1 MARVIKTKVEIEGR
15 VHEETVVVEEDE
27 PQAWEEGRA
36 FSVVGK
42 GVNRVDGRERVTGA
56 ARYTYDVSLPGMLA
70 AAVLRSPHAHARLV
84 SIDMSKAAKL
94 PGVRGI
100 LTRENADV
108 QWYGTV
114 GKLFDSTMRFVGDE
128 VAAVAADDLDTA
140 HDALKLIEV
149 QYEVLPAMLTIEDAS
164 KPGAPEIHP
173 LGNIIQHDGHNGE
186 VYTRG
191 SIEKGFKAADV
202 TVEGTY
208 RTSTQMHNSLETHG
222 SVAMWEGDEL
232 TIWESTQYIFGVR
245 ERVAR
250 ALGMPL
256 SKVRVICEY
265 MGGGFGSKGSTF
277 KQAAIAALLARMTKR
292 PVKLMLD
299 RREENTLAG
308 NRGETVQKYKVGAT
322 KDGKLTAI
330 DLEAMTGIGIYA
342 TWAASVAG
350 PAQEMYKCDNVRTLT
365 LGVRTNMG
373 SQAAFRAPG
382 FVEGMFG
389 LESAIDELCAK
400 LEMDPVEFR
409 RKNHATVQQST
420 GQKYSSKH
428 LLESY
433 DRVLELMGLDGKP
446 ALPKRGTLGSK
457 GPWRRGM
464 GIASQTWG
472 GGGGPPAHALV
483 RINAD
488 GTVEV
493 NCGMQDIGT
502 GTKTAL
508 SQIAAEEL
516 GVPLESIRF
525 RLGDTQRAPFG
536 PASWGSITTPSVGP
550 AVRMAA
556 ADARRQLLEVASFFM
571 ETPASSLQ
579 MVDGW
584 VTTEGRQ
591 EGRKALSEI
600 LYEIGDYM
608 ITGKGYRGPNPTEP
622 IRTWGAQIAEVDVNI
637 ETGQVRVLKIVAAHD
652 VGRVIN
658 PKGLASQFYGGIL
671 QGMGFGLT
679 EERVVDKATGRVL
692 NASLDE
698 YKIPTIADVPEMMV
712 EAIGK
717 ADTVANHVGSK
728 GSGEP
733 PIIPTAAAIANAVYN
748 ATGVRV
754 TDLPLT
760 PRRVLEA
767 LAAAGSA
774 QAEERETE

>member
-1 MARVIKTKVEIEGR
+1 VTRVIKTKVEIEGR

-27 PQAWEEGRA
+27 PQAWEEGRQ
-36 FSVVGK
+36 FSVVGQ

-56 ARYTYDVSLPGMLA
+56 ARYTYDVSLPGMLS
-70 AAVLRSPHAHARLV
+70 AAVLRSPHAHARVV
-84 SIDMSKAAKL
+84 SIDTSRAAQL
-94 PGVRGI
+94 PGVRAI
-100 LTRENADV
+100 VTRENTDIE
-108 QWYGTV
+108 WYKKA
-114 GKLFDSTMRFVGDE
+114 GKLFDSTLRFVGDDI
-128 VAAVAADDLDTA
+128 AAVAADDLDIA
-140 HDALKLIEV
+140 HDALKLIKVE
-149 QYEVLPAMLTIEDAS
+149 YEVLPAVLTIEEAS
-164 KPGAPEIHP
+164 RPGAPEIHP
-173 LGNIIQHDGHNGE
+173 SGNIIQHNGHNGE
-186 VYTRG
+186 LYTRG
-191 SIEKGFKAADV
+191 SVDKGFKAAEV
-202 TVEGTY
+202 MVEGTY

-222 SVAMWEGDEL
+222 TVAMWEGDEL

-250 ALGMPL
+250 ALDMPL

-277 KQAAIAALLARMTKR
+277 KQAAIAALLARIAKR

-308 NRGETVQKYKVGAT
+308 NRGETVQKIKIGAT
-322 KDGKLTAI
+322 RDGLLTAI
-330 DLEAMTGIGIYA
+330 DLEAMTGVGIYA

-350 PAQEMYKCDNVRTLT
+350 PAQELYKCENVRTLT

-382 FVEGMFG
+382 YVEGMFG
-389 LESAIDELCAK
+389 LESAIDDLCAK
-400 LEMDPVEFR
+400 LEMDPIEFR
-409 RKNHATVQQST
+409 RKNHSDGDQGS
-420 GQKYSSKH
+420 GQNYSSKH
-428 LLESY
+428 LLGCY
-433 DRVLELMGLDGKP
+433 DRVLELSGMEADS
-446 ALPKRGTLGSK
+446 ALPKRGELGAN
-457 GPWRRGM
+457 GPWRRGV
-464 GIASQTWG
+464 GLASQTWG

-483 RINAD
+483 RINPD

-493 NCGMQDIGT
+493 QCGMQDIGT

-516 GVPLESIRF
+516 GVPLDSIRF
-525 RLGDTQRAPFG
+525 RLGDTQKGPFG

-556 ADARRQLLEVASFFM
+556 ADARKQLLEIASFFM

-579 MVDGW
+579 LVDGW
-584 VTTEGRQ
+584 VTTEGQ
-591 EGRKALSEI
+591 HQGRRALRDI
-600 LYEIGDYM
+600 LDEIGDYM
-608 ITGKGYRGPNPTEP
+608 VTGKGYRGPNPTEP
-622 IRTWGAQIAEVDVNI
+622 IRTWGAQIAEVEVNI
-637 ETGQVRVLKIVAAHD
+637 ETGQIRVLRIAAVHD

-671 QGMGFGLT
+671 QGMGFGLM

-698 YKIPTIADVPEMMV
+698 YKIPTVADAPEMIV

-717 ADTVANHVGSK
+717 ADTLANHIGSK

-748 ATGVRV
+748 ATGVRLK
-754 TDLPLT
+754 DLPMT
-760 PRRVLEA
+760 PRRILEA
-767 LAAAGSA
+767 LATAGGA
-774 QAEERETE
+774 HEGAKGV